1 MKMKNEFK
9 TKAGRQ
15 GSRAWEGKEI
25 FQSDSYRGGLGTSA
39 TAHHMSRGNK
49 QQVTTS
55 SNCQIS
61 LNLGLL
67 SIWAVKD

>member
-1 MKMKNEFK
+1 MKNEVQN
-9 TKAGRQ
+9 KAGRQ

-55 SNCQIS
+55 SKLSDLIKPRPFI
-61 LNLGLL
+61 NLGR
-67 SIWAVKD
+67 